1 MQDLSLRDRAFELH
15 QRGELEQAR
24 ELYQQALDQQPDTPD
39 LIYILGV
46 LASQQGDYARAIAQ
60 IQAAI
65 ALRHDQPIYHY
76 NLAKAFKASDRLD
89 QAKASFE
96 QALALDPEN
105 AKAHFQLAR
114 LLQRLNQPEAAL
126 PHFQAAIRHQP
137 DNIAHY
143 FRFGEALQQTRRQA
157 QAIAVF
163 LQGLKI
169 APDHGPSHR
178 NLGLACQMSGKPLQA
193 LEHYQRALQLLGP
206 DAAICNNLGNLNR
219 ELGRF
224 EQAIAA
230 YRQALSL
237 DADRVETYYNLG
249 AVLERQGAGEDAI
262 AAFEAFLERRPQHPE
277 APKLLCHI
285 GRICRSLEQR
295 PRALGYYET
304 ALRLNPHLA
313 TAYNEVGL
321 LFLELNQADKA
332 ILCFEHSLKLNPD
345 HDQAQIRLAYSRQM
359 LGQVDRAESH
369 FQAVLDSRPDHL
381 LASLGVAGILNER
394 GQFEAAVTQLDQLL
408 EKHPDHVEAIAGK
421 AGALEKLRRFEEAYA
436 LMRPYVEA
444 GCQNASL
451 GSSYGTVCLRLKK
464 YPEAVSYI
472 EQLLAALPDMHFR
485 VKWPL
490 YFRLGELYD
499 KLGQPETAFPYFLKG
514 NALKPQSFEPA
525 ANRAAA
531 ERLRLTFT
539 RAFLARMPKIM
550 PGVRPIFIVGM
561 PRSGTT
567 LTEQIL
573 CSHPLVHGGGELSHL
588 GNIWRDLI
596 QGAAHDPA
604 SWQAHLAGLEPE
616 RWQAMAQRYLDLTTA
631 LAAQAGAGPV
641 LHVTDKMPANFQYL
655 GLIEILFPD
664 AIVFHCRRHPLDTC
678 LSCFTRDFNHLEFSN
693 NLTHLGSYYR
703 DYLDV
708 MDHWRAHSSLA
719 LLEVQYEETVADQ
732 EAISRRLIAHAGLDW
747 DERCLEFYTTERHVK
762 TASYDQVRNPIYTSS
777 VARWRAYEP
786 FLAELKTLIGPEAD

>member
-39 LIYILGV
+39 LIYMLGV
-46 LASQQGDYARAIAQ
+46 LASQQKDYAQAIAR

-65 ALRHDQPIYHY
+65 ALRPDQPIYHY
-76 NLAKAFKASDRLD
+76 NLAKAFKANKQPK

-96 QALALDPEN
+96 QALELDPEN
-105 AKAHFQLAR
+105 AKAHFQLAL
-114 LLQRLNQPEAAL
+114 LLQRLNQAETAL

-137 DNIAHY
+137 DTIDHY
-143 FRFGEALQQTRRQA
+143 FRFGEALQQTRQHA
-157 QAIAVF
+157 QAMAVF
-163 LQGLKI
+163 LQGLKVS
-169 APDHGPSHR
+169 PDHGPSHR

-219 ELGRF
+219 EIGRLD
-224 EQAIAA
+224 QAISC

-237 DADRVETYYNLG
+237 DPDRVETYYNLG
-249 AVLERQGAGEDAI
+249 AVLERKGAGEEAI
-262 AAFEAFLERRPQHPE
+262 AAFEAFLDRRPQHPE
-277 APKLLCHI
+277 VPKLLCHI
-285 GRICRSLEQR
+285 GRICRSQEQR
-295 PRALGYYET
+295 PRALSYYET
-304 ALRLNPHLA
+304 ALRLNHKLPA
-313 TAYNEVGL
+313 AYNEVGL

-332 ILCFEHSLKLNPD
+332 ILCFEHSLKLNPE

-359 LGQVDRAESH
+359 LGQIDKAERH
-369 FQAVLDSRPDHL
+369 FQAVLESRPDHL
-381 LASLGVAGILNER
+381 LATLGVAGILNER
-394 GQFEAAVTQLDQLL
+394 GRFEEAVTRLDQLL

-444 GCQNASL
+444 DCQNPSL

-472 EQLLAALPDMHFR
+472 EHLLADLPNMHFR

-514 NALKPQSFEPA
+514 NALKPQSFDPA

-539 RAFLARMPKIM
+539 RDFLARMPKIM
-550 PGVRPIFIVGM
+550 PGARPIFIVGM

-573 CSHPLVHGGGELSHL
+573 CSHPAVHGGGELPHL
-588 GNIWRDLI
+588 GNLWRDLI
-596 QGAAHDPA
+596 QGAAPDPA
-604 SWQAHLAGLEPE
+604 SWQAHLAGLAPE
-616 RWQAMAQRYLDLTTA
+616 QWQVVAQRYLDLTTA
-631 LAAQAGAGPV
+631 LAPGPV
-641 LHVTDKMPANFQYL
+641 LHITDKMPANFQYL
-655 GLIEILFPD
+655 GLIEILFTN
-664 AIVFHCRRHPLDTC
+664 AIVYHCRRHPLDTC

-693 NLTHLGSYYR
+693 NLSHLGNYYR

-708 MDHWRAHSSLA
+708 MDHWRAHSSMA
-719 LLEVQYEETVADQ
+719 ILEVPYEATVADQ
-732 EAISRRLIAHAGLDW
+732 EAISRRLIAHAGLEW
-747 DERCLEFYTTERHVK
+747 DDRCLEFYTTERHVK